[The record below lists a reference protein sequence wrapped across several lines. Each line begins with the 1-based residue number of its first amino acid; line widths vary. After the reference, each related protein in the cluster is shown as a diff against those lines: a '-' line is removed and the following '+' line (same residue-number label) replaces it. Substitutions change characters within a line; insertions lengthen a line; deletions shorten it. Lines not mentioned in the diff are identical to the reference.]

1 MINLSFLIPV
11 FNGELTIT
19 ALINNLIDEFAPTTK
34 LEIVLVNDGSRDNS
48 AEICKNLQCLYPEV
62 ITYIE
67 LTRNFGEHNALIAG
81 LSVVTGDYCITM
93 DDDLQNPPEESWKL
107 INEIQKGYDVVYSYF
122 DKKQDAFFRNMGSKF
137 HNKMASIV
145 LKKPTDLYLSSYKI
159 MNRIVVNE
167 IIKFTGPDPYID
179 GIILRTTNRIGKVKV
194 AHYPRMQGKSGYNI
208 IKLIS
213 LWGNMMLNYSL
224 IPLRI
229 IGLIGMI
236 TVLYSVYFGI
246 ERFFFEEPYYDITD
260 HQAVILSIFSLIGLL
275 FISIA
280 LLSEY
285 IGRTHLLLNV
295 QPQYIIRECHK
306 ANSNNESRIDIN

>member
-1 MINLSFLIPV
+1 MLNLSFLIPV
-11 FNGELTIT
+11 FNGKLTIT
-19 ALINNLIDEFAPTTK
+19 ALVNSLIKEFAPTTK

-48 AEICKNLQCLYPEV
+48 AEVCKDLQMLYPE
-62 ITYIE
+62 IIAYIE

-81 LSVVTGDYCITM
+81 FNVVTGDYCITM

-122 DKKQDAFFRNMGSKF
+122 DKKQDAFFRNIGSKL

-145 LKKPTDLYLSSYKI
+145 LQKPNDLYLSSYKV
-159 MNRIVVNE
+159 MNRVVVNE

-194 AHYPRMQGKSGYNI
+194 AHYPRMQGESGYNMF
-208 IKLIS
+208 KLIS

-229 IGLIGMI
+229 IGLIGMV
-236 TVLYSVYFGI
+236 TVLYSIYFGI
-246 ERFFFEEPYYDITD
+246 ERFFFEAPYYDITD

-280 LLSEY
+280 LLAEY

-295 QPQYIIRECHK
+295 QPQFIVRECKRTRFH
-306 ANSNNESRIDIN
+306 NEPRIDID